1 MTKLQEAFSLRE
13 AAEILGANPTT
24 IRRLIHKKKLR
35 AGRVGRD
42 YRLSKFD
49 LNEYYIGQGGGK
61 LFDIEAE
68 TAEIPPAP
76 KPRPRR
82 KKKARKGT

>member
-13 AAEILGANPTT
+13 AAEILGVNPTT
-24 IRRLIHKKKLR
+24 IRRLIHKKALR
-35 AGRVGRD
+35 AGKVGRD

-49 LNEYYIGQGGGK
+49 LNEYYRGQGGGK
-61 LFDIEAE
+61 LFKDIEAE

-82 KKKARKGT
+82 KKKKS